1 MKRIVLTCLSIL
13 LIPVA
18 WQLLSWQMAQP
29 QLIPSFPD
37 LVRALL
43 RLVYTPGFLVSIGTT
58 CLRACVGLLL
68 SLAAASITAFLLNR
82 SEGIRLLF
90 MPWLSLLRSVPVI
103 SFILLALIFLNPEM
117 IPLLIAFLTMYP
129 LLTENLLKG
138 LMNRRDSWKML
149 ARQFHLNAWN
159 RLFQINYPQ
168 LKPYLF
174 SGLASAVGF
183 GWRAIIMG
191 EVLSQCVDGIG
202 KRMKEAQ
209 VFIDVPELIA
219 WTLVAIVLSWLTDKL
234 ISRLSDW
241 QPSVRYR
248 HSAVELQAVS
258 LQPNDICLTD
268 VSYSYGVHHMNI
280 VLKAGKIYALSA
292 PSGQGKTTLL
302 QLLNGT
308 LRPISGEI
316 SCLPGQT
323 ANLFQEPTLLPQL
336 TAKENIM
343 LGGSAYYD
351 RAILEQQ
358 SLRLLAA
365 FQLEK
370 QAEMFPAA
378 LSYGQQQRVALARAL
393 MFPAGLLLL
402 DEPFNGLDVEL
413 RQLVARFLVEWL
425 QEKQAT
431 VVFSSHHAD
440 EIKAMNAEVITL

>member
-37 LVRALL
+37 LIRALL
-43 RLVYTPGFLVSIGTT
+43 RLVYSPGFLVSIGTT

-82 SEGIRLLF
+82 SEAIRFLF

-280 VLKAGKIYALSA
+280 ILKAGKIYVLSA

-308 LRPISGEI
+308 LKPTGGEI
-316 SCLPGQT
+316 TGLPQQT

-343 LGGSAYYD
+343 LGGAAYYD
-351 RAILEQQ
+351 RAILEQEA
-358 SLRLLAA
+358 LRLLAA
-365 FQLEK
+365 FQLEE
-370 QAEMFPAA
+370 QAGMYPAA

-393 MFPAGLLLL
+393 LFPAGLLLL
-402 DEPFNGLDVEL
+402 DEPFHGLDAEL
-413 RQLVARFLVEWL
+413 RQLVARFLVAWQ

-440 EIKAMNAEVITL
+440 EIKAMNAEVIAL

>member
-13 LIPVA
+13 LIPVV

-37 LVRALL
+37 LIRALF
-43 RLVYTPGFLVSIGTT
+43 RLVYSPGFLVSIGTT

-82 SEGIRLLF
+82 SEAIRFLF

-268 VSYSYGVHHMNI
+268 VSYYYGVHHMNI
-280 VLKAGKIYALSA
+280 VLKAGKIYVLSA

-316 SCLPGQT
+316 TGLPQQT

-343 LGGSAYYD
+343 LGGAAYYD

-370 QAEMFPAA
+370 QAEMYPAT

-413 RQLVARFLVEWL
+413 RQLVARFLVEWQ

>member
-37 LVRALL
+37 LIRALF
-43 RLVYTPGFLVSIGTT
+43 RLVYSPGFLVSIGTT

-138 LMNRRDSWKML
+138 LMNRRDSWKIL

-308 LRPISGEI
+308 LKPTGGEI
-316 SCLPGQT
+316 TGLPQQT

-343 LGGSAYYD
+343 LGGAAYYD
-351 RAILEQQ
+351 RAILEQEA
-358 SLRLLAA
+358 LRLLAA
-365 FQLEK
+365 FQLEE
-370 QAEMFPAA
+370 QAGMYPAA

-413 RQLVARFLVEWL
+413 RQLVARFLVEWQ

>member
-308 LRPISGEI
+308 LRPTGGEI
-316 SCLPGQT
+316 TGLPQQT

-343 LGGSAYYD
+343 LGGAAYYD

-370 QAEMFPAA
+370 QAEMYPAA

-413 RQLVARFLVEWL
+413 RQLVARFLVEWQ

-431 VVFSSHHAD
+431 VVFSSHHVD

>member
-82 SEGIRLLF
+82 SEGIRFLF

-138 LMNRRDSWKML
+138 LMNRRDSWKIL

-258 LQPNDICLTD
+258 LQPNDICLMD
-268 VSYSYGVHHMNI
+268 VSYFYGIHHMNI
-280 VLKAGKIYALSA
+280 ILKAGKIYALSA

-308 LRPISGEI
+308 LRPTGGEI

-343 LGGSAYYD
+343 LGGAAYCD

-370 QAEMFPAA
+370 QAEMYPAA

-413 RQLVARFLVEWL
+413 RQLVARFLVEWQ

-431 VVFSSHHAD
+431 VVFSSHHAE

>member
-13 LIPVA
+13 LIPVV

-37 LVRALL
+37 LIRALL

-82 SEGIRLLF
+82 SEGILLLF

-103 SFILLALIFLNPEM
+103 SFILLALIFLNQEM

-308 LRPISGEI
+308 LRPTGGEI

-343 LGGSAYYD
+343 LGGAAYYD

-358 SLRLLAA
+358 SLRLLVA

-370 QAEMFPAA
+370 QAEMYPAA

-413 RQLVARFLVEWL
+413 RQLVARFLVEWQ

>member
-37 LVRALL
+37 LIRALL
-43 RLVYTPGFLVSIGTT
+43 RLVYSPGFLVSIGTT

-82 SEGIRLLF
+82 SEAIRFLF

-138 LMNRRDSWKML
+138 LMNRRDSWKIL

-241 QPSVRYR
+241 QPSVHYR

-280 VLKAGKIYALSA
+280 VLKVGKIYALSA

-316 SCLPGQT
+316 TCLPGQT

-351 RAILEQQ
+351 RAILEQEA
-358 SLRLLAA
+358 LRLLTA
-365 FQLEK
+365 FQLEE
-370 QAEMFPAA
+370 QAGMYPAA

-393 MFPAGLLLL
+393 MFPARLLLL
-402 DEPFNGLDVEL
+402 DEPFNGLDAEL
-413 RQLVARFLVEWL
+413 RQLVAHFLVAWQ

-431 VVFSSHHAD
+431 VVFSSHHTD
-440 EIKAMNAEVITL
+440 EIKAMNAEVIAL

>member
-37 LVRALL
+37 LIRALF
-43 RLVYTPGFLVSIGTT
+43 RLVYSPGFLVSIGTT

-82 SEGIRLLF
+82 SEAIRFLF

-138 LMNRRDSWKML
+138 LMNRRDSWKIL

-258 LQPNDICLTD
+258 LKPNDICLTD

-280 VLKAGKIYALSA
+280 ILKTGKIYALSA

-308 LRPISGEI
+308 LRPTGGEI
-316 SCLPGQT
+316 TGLPQQT
-323 ANLFQEPTLLPQL
+323 ANLFQDPTLLPQL

-343 LGGSAYYD
+343 LGGAAYYD

-370 QAEMFPAA
+370 QAEMYPAA

-413 RQLVARFLVEWL
+413 RQLVARFLVEWQ

-431 VVFSSHHAD
+431 VVFSSHHVD
-440 EIKAMNAEVITL
+440 EIKAMNAEVIAL

>member
-149 ARQFHLNAWN
+149 ARQFHLNVWN

-308 LRPISGEI
+308 LKPTGGEI
-316 SCLPGQT
+316 TGLPQQI

-343 LGGSAYYD
+343 LGGAAYYD

-370 QAEMFPAA
+370 QAEMYPAA

-413 RQLVARFLVEWL
+413 RQLVARFLVEWQ

-431 VVFSSHHAD
+431 VVFSSHHVD

>member
-37 LVRALL
+37 LIRALF
-43 RLVYTPGFLVSIGTT
+43 RLVYSPGFLVSIGTT

-82 SEGIRLLF
+82 SEAIRLLF
-90 MPWLSLLRSVPVI
+90 MLWLSLLRSVPVI
-103 SFILLALIFLNPEM
+103 SFILLAL
-117 IPLLIAFLTMYP
+117 MYP

-138 LMNRRDSWKML
+138 LMNRRDSWKIL

-234 ISRLSDW
+234 ISRLLDW
-241 QPSVRYR
+241 QPSIRYR
-248 HSAVELQAVS
+248 HSAVELQAVP

-280 VLKAGKIYALSA
+280 ILKAGKIYALSA

-323 ANLFQEPTLLPQL
+323 ANLFQDPTLLPQL

-343 LGGSAYYD
+343 LGGAAYYD

-358 SLRLLAA
+358 SLRLLTA

-370 QAEMFPAA
+370 QAEMYPAA

-413 RQLVARFLVEWL
+413 RQLVARFLVEWQ

-440 EIKAMNAEVITL
+440 EIRAMNAEVITL

>member
-37 LVRALL
+37 LIRALL
-43 RLVYTPGFLVSIGTT
+43 RLVYSPGFLVSIGTT
-58 CLRACVGLLL
+58 CLRACVGILL

-82 SEGIRLLF
+82 SEAIRFLF

-103 SFILLALIFLNPEM
+103 SFILLALIFLNSEM

-351 RAILEQQ
+351 RATLEQQ

-413 RQLVARFLVEWL
+413 RQLVARFLVEWQ

>member
-13 LIPVA
+13 LIPVV

-37 LVRALL
+37 LIRALF
-43 RLVYTPGFLVSIGTT
+43 RLVYSPGFLVSIGTT

-82 SEGIRLLF
+82 SEGIRFLF

-138 LMNRRDSWKML
+138 LMNRRDSWKIL

-168 LKPYLF
+168 LWPYLF

-258 LQPNDICLTD
+258 LQPSDICLAD

-316 SCLPGQT
+316 TGLPQQT

-343 LGGSAYYD
+343 LGGAAYYD

-358 SLRLLAA
+358 SLRLLAT

-370 QAEMFPAA
+370 QAEMYPAT

-393 MFPAGLLLL
+393 IFPAGLLLL

-413 RQLVARFLVEWL
+413 RQLVARFLVEWQ

>member
-37 LVRALL
+37 LIRALF
-43 RLVYTPGFLVSIGTT
+43 RLVYLPGFLVSIGTT
-58 CLRACVGLLL
+58 CLRAYVGLLL

-82 SEGIRLLF
+82 SEGIRFLF

-138 LMNRRDSWKML
+138 LMNRRDSWKIL

-308 LRPISGEI
+308 LKPTGGEI
-316 SCLPGQT
+316 TGLPQQT

-343 LGGSAYYD
+343 LGGAAYYD
-351 RAILEQQ
+351 RAILEQEA
-358 SLRLLAA
+358 LRLLAA
-365 FQLEK
+365 FQLEE
-370 QAEMFPAA
+370 QAGMYPAA

-393 MFPAGLLLL
+393 IFPAGLLLL

-413 RQLVARFLVEWL
+413 RQLVARFLVEWQ

>member
-37 LVRALL
+37 LIRALL
-43 RLVYTPGFLVSIGTT
+43 RLVYSPGFLVSIGTT

-82 SEGIRLLF
+82 SEAIRFLF

-138 LMNRRDSWKML
+138 LMNRRDSWKIL

-241 QPSVRYR
+241 QPSVHYR

-280 VLKAGKIYALSA
+280 VLKVGKIYALSA

-343 LGGSAYYD
+343 LGGAAYYD

-358 SLRLLAA
+358 SLRLLTA

-370 QAEMFPAA
+370 QAEMYPAA

-413 RQLVARFLVEWL
+413 RQLVARFLVEWQ
-425 QEKQAT
+425 QEKQVT

>member
-37 LVRALL
+37 LIRALL
-43 RLVYTPGFLVSIGTT
+43 RLVYSPGFLVSIGTT

-68 SLAAASITAFLLNR
+68 SLVAASITAFLLNR

-138 LMNRRDSWKML
+138 LMNRRDSWKIL

-316 SCLPGQT
+316 TCLPGQT

-343 LGGSAYYD
+343 LGGAAYYD

-370 QAEMFPAA
+370 QAEMYPAA

-393 MFPAGLLLL
+393 IFPAGLLLL

-413 RQLVARFLVEWL
+413 RQLVARFLVEWQ

>member
-37 LVRALL
+37 LIRALL
-43 RLVYTPGFLVSIGTT
+43 RLVYSPGFLVSIGTT

-82 SEGIRLLF
+82 SEAIRFLF

-248 HSAVELQAVS
+248 HSAVELQTVS

-280 VLKAGKIYALSA
+280 ILKAGKIYALSA

-308 LRPISGEI
+308 LKPTGGEI

-343 LGGSAYYD
+343 LGGAAYYD

-370 QAEMFPAA
+370 RAEMYPAA

-413 RQLVARFLVEWL
+413 RQLVARFLVEWQ

>member
-43 RLVYTPGFLVSIGTT
+43 RLVCTPGFLVSIGTT

-82 SEGIRLLF
+82 SEGIRFLF

-268 VSYSYGVHHMNI
+268 VSYYYGVHHMNI
-280 VLKAGKIYALSA
+280 VLKAGKIYVLSA

-316 SCLPGQT
+316 TGLPQQT

-343 LGGSAYYD
+343 LGGAAYYD

-370 QAEMFPAA
+370 QAEMYPAA

-413 RQLVARFLVEWL
+413 RQLVARFLVEWQ

-440 EIKAMNAEVITL
+440 EIRAMNAEVITL

>member
-280 VLKAGKIYALSA
+280 ILKAGKIYVLSA

-308 LRPISGEI
+308 LKPTGGEI
-316 SCLPGQT
+316 TGLPQQT

-413 RQLVARFLVEWL
+413 RQLVARFLVEWQ

>member
-82 SEGIRLLF
+82 SERIRLLF

-149 ARQFHLNAWN
+149 AQQFHLNAWN

-308 LRPISGEI
+308 LRPTGGEI

-343 LGGSAYYD
+343 LGGAAYCD

-370 QAEMFPAA
+370 QAEMYPAA

-413 RQLVARFLVEWL
+413 RQLVARFLVEWQ

-440 EIKAMNAEVITL
+440 EIKAMNAEVIAL

>member
-138 LMNRRDSWKML
+138 LMNRRDSWKIL

-280 VLKAGKIYALSA
+280 VLKAGKIYVLSA

-316 SCLPGQT
+316 TGLPQQT

-343 LGGSAYYD
+343 LGGAAYYD

-358 SLRLLAA
+358 SLRLLVA

-413 RQLVARFLVEWL
+413 RQLVARFLVEWQ

-440 EIKAMNAEVITL
+440 EIRAMNAEVITL

>member
-37 LVRALL
+37 LIRALL
-43 RLVYTPGFLVSIGTT
+43 RLVYSPGFLVSIGTT

-68 SLAAASITAFLLNR
+68 SLVAASITAFLLNR

-138 LMNRRDSWKML
+138 LMNRRDSWKIL

-168 LKPYLF
+168 LRPYLF

-280 VLKAGKIYALSA
+280 ILKAGKIYVLSA

-308 LRPISGEI
+308 LRPTGGEI
-316 SCLPGQT
+316 TCLPGQT
-323 ANLFQEPTLLPQL
+323 ANLSQEPTLLPQL

-343 LGGSAYYD
+343 LGGAAYYD

-358 SLRLLAA
+358 SLRLLTA

-370 QAEMFPAA
+370 QAEMYPAA

-413 RQLVARFLVEWL
+413 RQLVARFLVEWQ

-440 EIKAMNAEVITL
+440 EIRAMNAEVITL

>member
-248 HSAVELQAVS
+248 HSAVELQAAS

-308 LRPISGEI
+308 LRPTGGEI

-343 LGGSAYYD
+343 LGGAAYCD

-358 SLRLLAA
+358 SLRLLTA

-413 RQLVARFLVEWL
+413 RQLVARFLVEWQ

>member
-82 SEGIRLLF
+82 SEAIRFLF

-402 DEPFNGLDVEL
+402 DEPFNGLNVEL
-413 RQLVARFLVEWL
+413 RQLVARFLVEWQ

>member
-149 ARQFHLNAWN
+149 ARQFHLNVWN

-316 SCLPGQT
+316 TCLPGQT

-343 LGGSAYYD
+343 LGGAAYYD

-370 QAEMFPAA
+370 QAEMYPAA

-393 MFPAGLLLL
+393 IFPTGLLLL

-413 RQLVARFLVEWL
+413 RQLGARFLVEWQ

-431 VVFSSHHAD
+431 VVFSSHHTD
-440 EIKAMNAEVITL
+440 EIKAMNAEVIAL

>member
-37 LVRALL
+37 LIRALF
-43 RLVYTPGFLVSIGTT
+43 RLVYSPGFLVSIGTT

-90 MPWLSLLRSVPVI
+90 IPWLSLLRSVPVI

-258 LQPNDICLTD
+258 LQPSDICLTD

-343 LGGSAYYD
+343 LGGAAYYD

-370 QAEMFPAA
+370 QAEMYPAA
-378 LSYGQQQRVALARAL
+378 LSYGQQQRVALVRAL

-413 RQLVARFLVEWL
+413 RQLVARFLVEWQ

>member
-343 LGGSAYYD
+343 LGGAAYYD

-370 QAEMFPAA
+370 QAEMYPAA

-393 MFPAGLLLL
+393 IFPAGLLLL

-413 RQLVARFLVEWL
+413 RQLVAHFLVEWQ

>member
-37 LVRALL
+37 LIRALF
-43 RLVYTPGFLVSIGTT
+43 RLVYLPGFLVSIGTT

-68 SLAAASITAFLLNR
+68 SLVAASITAFLLNR
-82 SEGIRLLF
+82 SEAIRFLF

-138 LMNRRDSWKML
+138 LMNRRDSWKIL

-280 VLKAGKIYALSA
+280 VLKAGKIYVLSA

-343 LGGSAYYD
+343 LGGAAYYD

-370 QAEMFPAA
+370 QAEMYPAA

-413 RQLVARFLVEWL
+413 RQLVARFLVEWQ

>member
-1 MKRIVLTCLSIL
+1 MKRTVLTCLSVL

-37 LVRALL
+37 LMRALL
-43 RLVYTPGFLVSIGTT
+43 RVVSSPGFLVSIGTT
-58 CLRACVGLLL
+58 LLRACVGLLL

-82 SEGIRLLF
+82 SETIRLLF

-138 LMNRRDSWKML
+138 LMNRRDSWKIL

-258 LQPNDICLTD
+258 LQPSDICLTD

-343 LGGSAYYD
+343 LGGTAYYD

-370 QAEMFPAA
+370 QAEMYPAA
-378 LSYGQQQRVALARAL
+378 LSYGQQQRVALVRAL

-413 RQLVARFLVEWL
+413 RQLVARFLVEWQ

>member
-37 LVRALL
+37 LIRALF
-43 RLVYTPGFLVSIGTT
+43 RLVYSPGFLVSIGTT
-58 CLRACVGLLL
+58 CLRACAGLLL

-82 SEGIRLLF
+82 SEAIRFLF

-168 LKPYLF
+168 LRPYLF

-248 HSAVELQAVS
+248 HSAVELQTVS

-268 VSYSYGVHHMNI
+268 ISYSYGVHHMNI
-280 VLKAGKIYALSA
+280 ILKAGKIYVLSA

-308 LRPISGEI
+308 LRPTGGEI
-316 SCLPGQT
+316 TGLPQQT

-343 LGGSAYYD
+343 LGGAAYYD

-358 SLRLLAA
+358 SLRLLTA

-370 QAEMFPAA
+370 QAEMYPAA

-413 RQLVARFLVEWL
+413 RQLVARFLVEWQ

-440 EIKAMNAEVITL
+440 EIRAMNAEVITL

>member
-13 LIPVA
+13 LIPVV

-37 LVRALL
+37 LIRALL

-82 SEGIRLLF
+82 SEAIRFLF

-138 LMNRRDSWKML
+138 LMNRRDSWKIL

-258 LQPNDICLTD
+258 LKPNDICLTD

-280 VLKAGKIYALSA
+280 ILKTGKIYALSA

-308 LRPISGEI
+308 LRPTGGEI
-316 SCLPGQT
+316 TGLPQQT

-343 LGGSAYYD
+343 LGGAAYYD

-358 SLRLLAA
+358 SLRLLTA

-370 QAEMFPAA
+370 QAEMYPAA

-413 RQLVARFLVEWL
+413 RQLVARFLVEWQ

-440 EIKAMNAEVITL
+440 EIRAMNAEVITL

>member
-1 MKRIVLTCLSIL
+1 MKRTVLTCLSIL

-18 WQLLSWQMAQP
+18 WQLLSWQMAQS

-37 LVRALL
+37 LMQALL
-43 RLVYTPGFLVSIGTT
+43 RVVSSPGFLVSIGTT
-58 CLRACVGLLL
+58 LLRACAGLLL

-82 SEGIRLLF
+82 SETIRLLF

-138 LMNRRDSWKML
+138 LMNRRNSWKML
-149 ARQFHLNAWN
+149 ARQFHLHAWN
-159 RLFQINYPQ
+159 RLLQIDYPQ
-168 LKPYLF
+168 LRPYLF

-248 HSAVELQAVS
+248 HSAVALPAVS
-258 LQPNDICLTD
+258 LQLHDISLAD

-292 PSGQGKTTLL
+292 PSGRGKTTLL

-308 LRPISGEI
+308 LKPTGGAITG
-316 SCLPGQT
+316 LPQQT

-351 RAILEQQ
+351 QAILEQQ
-358 SLRLLAA
+358 SLRLLTA
-365 FQLEK
+365 FQLEE
-370 QAEMFPAA
+370 QAGMYPTA

-402 DEPFNGLDVEL
+402 DEPFNGLDAEL
-413 RQLVARFLVEWL
+413 RQLVARFLVAWQ

-440 EIKAMNAEVITL
+440 EIKAMNAEVIAL

>member
-37 LVRALL
+37 LIRALF
-43 RLVYTPGFLVSIGTT
+43 RLVYSPGFLVSIGTT

-82 SEGIRLLF
+82 SEAIRFLF

-168 LKPYLF
+168 LRPYLF

-258 LQPNDICLTD
+258 LKPNDICLTD

-280 VLKAGKIYALSA
+280 VLKAGKIYVLSA

-316 SCLPGQT
+316 TGLPQQT

-343 LGGSAYYD
+343 LGGAAYYD

-358 SLRLLAA
+358 SLRLLTA

-370 QAEMFPAA
+370 QAERYPAA

-413 RQLVARFLVEWL
+413 RLLVARFLVEWQ

-440 EIKAMNAEVITL
+440 EIRAMNAEVITL

>member
-37 LVRALL
+37 LIRALL

-68 SLAAASITAFLLNR
+68 SLATASITAFLLNR
-82 SEGIRLLF
+82 SEAIRFLF

-168 LKPYLF
+168 LRPYLF

-258 LQPNDICLTD
+258 LKPNDICLTD

-280 VLKAGKIYALSA
+280 ILKTGKIYALSA

-308 LRPISGEI
+308 LRPTGGEI
-316 SCLPGQT
+316 TGLPQQT
-323 ANLFQEPTLLPQL
+323 AYLFQEPTLLPQL

-343 LGGSAYYD
+343 LGGAAYYD

-370 QAEMFPAA
+370 QAERYPAA

-413 RQLVARFLVEWL
+413 RQLVARFLVEWQ

-440 EIKAMNAEVITL
+440 EIRAMNAEVITL

>member
-37 LVRALL
+37 LMQALL
-43 RLVYTPGFLVSIGTT
+43 RVVSSPGFLVSIGTT
-58 CLRACVGLLL
+58 LLRACVGLLL

-82 SEGIRLLF
+82 SETIRLLF

-138 LMNRRDSWKML
+138 LMNRRDSWQML
-149 ARQFHLNAWN
+149 ARQFHLHAWN
-159 RLFQINYPQ
+159 RLLQIDYPQ
-168 LKPYLF
+168 LRPYLF

-258 LQPNDICLTD
+258 LQPSDICLTD

-280 VLKAGKIYALSA
+280 ILKTGKIYALSA

-308 LRPISGEI
+308 LRPTGGEI
-316 SCLPGQT
+316 TGLPQQT

-343 LGGSAYYD
+343 LGGAAYYD

-358 SLRLLAA
+358 SLRLLTA

-370 QAEMFPAA
+370 QAERYPAA

-413 RQLVARFLVEWL
+413 RQLVARFLVEWQ

-440 EIKAMNAEVITL
+440 EIRAMNAEVITL

>member
-1 MKRIVLTCLSIL
+1 MKRTVLTCLSIL

-37 LVRALL
+37 LMWALL
-43 RLVYTPGFLVSIGTT
+43 RVVSSPGFLVSIGTT
-58 CLRACVGLLL
+58 LLRACVGLLL

-82 SEGIRLLF
+82 SETIRLLF

-149 ARQFHLNAWN
+149 AQQFHLHAWN
-159 RLFQINYPQ
+159 RLFQIDYPQ
-168 LKPYLF
+168 L
-174 SGLASAVGF
+174 
-183 GWRAIIMG
+183 IIMG

-258 LQPNDICLTD
+258 LQPNDIFLTD

-343 LGGSAYYD
+343 LGGAAYYD

-370 QAEMFPAA
+370 QAEMYPAA

-413 RQLVARFLVEWL
+413 RQLVARFLVEWQ

-431 VVFSSHHAD
+431 VVFSSHHVD

>member
-308 LRPISGEI
+308 LRPTGGEI
-316 SCLPGQT
+316 TGLPQQT

-343 LGGSAYYD
+343 LGGAAYYD
-351 RAILEQQ
+351 RAILEQEA
-358 SLRLLAA
+358 LRLLAA
-365 FQLEK
+365 FQLEE
-370 QAEMFPAA
+370 QAGMYPTA

-393 MFPAGLLLL
+393 IFPAGLLLL

-413 RQLVARFLVEWL
+413 RQLVARFLVEWQ

>member
-37 LVRALL
+37 LIRALF
-43 RLVYTPGFLVSIGTT
+43 RLVYSPGFLVSIGTT

-82 SEGIRLLF
+82 SEAIRFLF
-90 MPWLSLLRSVPVI
+90 MPWLSLLRSVSVI

-168 LKPYLF
+168 LRPYLF

-258 LQPNDICLTD
+258 LKPNDICLTD

-280 VLKAGKIYALSA
+280 ILKTGKIYALSA

-308 LRPISGEI
+308 LRPTGGEI
-316 SCLPGQT
+316 TGLPQQT

-343 LGGSAYYD
+343 LGGAAYYD

-358 SLRLLAA
+358 SLRLLTA

-370 QAEMFPAA
+370 QAERYPAA

-413 RQLVARFLVEWL
+413 RQLVARFLVEWQ

>member
-37 LVRALL
+37 LIRALL
-43 RLVYTPGFLVSIGTT
+43 RLVYSPGFLVSIGTT

-82 SEGIRLLF
+82 SEAIRFLF

-280 VLKAGKIYALSA
+280 ILKAGKIYALSA

-343 LGGSAYYD
+343 LGGAAYYD

-370 QAEMFPAA
+370 QAEMYPAA

-413 RQLVARFLVEWL
+413 RQLVARFLVEWQ
-425 QEKQAT
+425 QEKQVT

>member
-37 LVRALL
+37 LIRALL
-43 RLVYTPGFLVSIGTT
+43 RLVYSPGFLVSIGTT

-68 SLAAASITAFLLNR
+68 SLVAASITAFLLNR

-103 SFILLALIFLNPEM
+103 SFILLALIFLNQEM

-159 RLFQINYPQ
+159 CLFQINYPQ

-258 LQPNDICLTD
+258 LQPSDICLTD

-343 LGGSAYYD
+343 LGGAAYYD

-370 QAEMFPAA
+370 QAEMYPAA
-378 LSYGQQQRVALARAL
+378 LSYGQQQRVALVRAL

-413 RQLVARFLVEWL
+413 RQLVARFLVEWQ

>member
-43 RLVYTPGFLVSIGTT
+43 RLVYIPGFLVSIGTT

-280 VLKAGKIYALSA
+280 ILKAGKIYVLSA

-308 LRPISGEI
+308 LKPTGGEI
-316 SCLPGQT
+316 AHLPGQT

-370 QAEMFPAA
+370 QAEMYPAA

-413 RQLVARFLVEWL
+413 RQLVARFLVEWQ

-431 VVFSSHHAD
+431 VVFSSHHAE